1 MVTLAPEQFPNRD
14 VRVDDDF
21 MDANK
26 AQLTICGAAL
36 YNACVA
42 VPGVLDS
49 DVREALDALVEKYR
63 TSLIYEPTL
72 QNSIAAAVY
81 RGFEKGVEEFR
92 EKIRSSGGNTETF
105 IDQFMFRIVVFLQRL
120 ALMHNNGRAKGRYYI
135 QFLSG
140 LTRPMSTPEAMAE
153 GQ

>member
-14 VRVDDDF
+14 VRIEDDF
-21 MDANK
+21 LE
-26 AQLTICGAAL
+26 QQRGQFTICGAAL
-36 YNACVA
+36 YKACEA
-42 VPGVLDS
+42 LPGVLDS

-72 QNSIAAAVY
+72 QNSLAAAVY

-92 EKIRSSGGNTETF
+92 EKIRSGGGNTETF